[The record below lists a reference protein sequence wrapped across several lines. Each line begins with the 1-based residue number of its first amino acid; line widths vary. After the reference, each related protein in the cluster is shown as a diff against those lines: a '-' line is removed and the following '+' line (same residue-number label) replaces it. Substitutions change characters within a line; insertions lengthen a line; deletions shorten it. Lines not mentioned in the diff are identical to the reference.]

1 MEYVIHKE
9 PTVVLQDNT
18 STSSVLTEVLGT
30 IKVEDS
36 STSVISQVK
45 ESTVV
50 VNSSNTEVILAGQ
63 LGPRGLTAEDM
74 DVYSKRIDFISDTEL
89 YKGEAPAGSSE
100 NSPVW
105 RIRKIVLAIDNDVTE
120 TWASGSAGF
129 DKVWANRLALTYT

>member
-9 PTVVLQDNT
+9 PTVILQDNT

-36 STSVISQVK
+36 LTSVISQVK

-50 VNSSNTEVILAGQ
+50 VNASSTEVILAGQ

-74 DVYSKRIDFISDTEL
+74 DVYSKRIDFISETEL
-89 YKGEAPAGSSE
+89 YKGEAAAGSSE

-120 TWASGSAGF
+120 TWASGTASF
-129 DKVWANRLALTYT
+129 DKVWANRSALVYS